1 MANYSYKLRDRGH
14 LSFSVMR
21 FTRDRQPQSQPQQL
35 QQEQE
40 QQQRP
45 ANNTDLNTGTD
56 VRRVLLDSMTQ
67 SDATISSVKKALLQW
82 IPDIELP
89 LNELMILIERSE
101 I

>member
-1 MANYSYKLRDRGH
+1 
-14 LSFSVMR
+14 MR